1 MQSKGFIALLVAT
14 IIVVAA
20 AFALTIGT
28 GRTASDARS
37 GEVVFPT
44 LKDKIGDVATLKIT
58 GAGDGVATLQRKGAG
73 DKQEWG
79 VAQKGGYPA
88 DPAKIRQILLGFAD
102 LKLVEPK
109 TGKADFYKRLD
120 VEDPGTDRGTDTS
133 HSRLVEID
141 DASGAKLGEIIVGKR
156 KPDSLGTGAD
166 GLYIRRAGE
175 AQSWLAQGSVDL
187 PTDTKDWLDKKIV
200 AIAPARIREV
210 TLTHADGT
218 ALVLKRDKE
227 DAKFAIDGAP
237 ADTKLKSDSAVA
249 EPAGVLDG
257 LELSDVRPAAEMP
270 TPADGVSRAQ
280 WVTFDGLTVTGE
292 TFEKDGTSWVRFSA
306 SGRGDKAAEA
316 DQLNAKFTPWT
327 FAVYPYKA
335 NAMKTKLTD
344 LVEPPKA
351 S

>member
-1 MQSKGFIALLVAT
+1 MQAKGFIALLVAT
-14 IIVVAA
+14 VIVVIVAM
-20 AFALTIGT
+20 ALTIG
-28 GRTASDARS
+28 GGGPVGDARN
-37 GEVVFPT
+37 GESVFAS
-44 LKDKIGDVATLKIT
+44 LKDRIGDVATLKIT
-58 GAGDGVATLQRKGAG
+58 GAAGDAATLQRHGTG
-73 DKQEWG
+73 DKEDWG
-79 VAQKGGYPA
+79 VAEKGGYPA
-88 DPAKIRQILLGFAD
+88 DPAKIRQVLLGFAE

-109 TGKADFYKRLD
+109 TRKADFYTRLD

-141 DASGAKLGEIIVGKR
+141 DSKGAKLGELIVGKR
-156 KPDSLGTGAD
+156 RPDDLGTGAD
-166 GLYIRRAGE
+166 GLYIRHPGDPQA
-175 AQSWLAQGSVDL
+175 WLAQGSVDL
-187 PTDTKDWLDKKIV
+187 PADAKDWLDKKIV
-200 AIAPARIREV
+200 GIPPARIREV

-218 ALVLKRDKE
+218 TLILKRDKE

-257 LELSDVRPAAEMP
+257 LELSDVRPAADMP
-270 TPADGVSRAQ
+270 TPTDGVFRAQ

-292 TFEKDGTSWVRFSA
+292 TFDKDGSSWVRFSA
-306 SGRGDKAAEA
+306 TGSGDKAAEA
-316 DQLNAKFTPWT
+316 EQLNAKFTPWT

-335 NAMKTKLTD
+335 NAMKTNLAD